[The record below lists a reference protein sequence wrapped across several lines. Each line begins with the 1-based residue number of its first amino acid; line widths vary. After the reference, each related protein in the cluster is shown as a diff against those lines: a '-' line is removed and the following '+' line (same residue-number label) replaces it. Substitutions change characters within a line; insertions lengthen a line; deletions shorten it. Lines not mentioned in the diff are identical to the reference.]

1 MAKGVKHY
9 KRDGTEY
16 KGGTHKMPD
25 GSLHSGK
32 THGKTSVKLF
42 HFEDLSKTAK
52 EKAMPGMR
60 RTGGRRAT
68 PKGLK
73 VPSPRRKTPPPVRRQ
88 PVKPRKPKS
97 Y

>member
-42 HFEDLSKTAK
+42 HFDDLSQRAK
-52 EKAMPGMR
+52 EKAMPGYGKKSM
-60 RTGGRRAT
+60 
-68 PKGLK
+68 
-73 VPSPRRKTPPPVRRQ
+73 
-88 PVKPRKPKS
+88 KPKKKKPALPKRGQRTMTNRKKKK
-97 Y
+97 

>member
-25 GSLHSGK
+25 GSVHSGK

-42 HFEDLSKTAK
+42 HFDDLSKTAK
-52 EKAMPGMR
+52 EKAMPGYGM
-60 RTGGRRAT
+60 
-68 PKGLK
+68 
-73 VPSPRRKTPPPVRRQ
+73 KTT
-88 PVKPRKPKS
+88 KPKKKKPAMPMRGQRTMTNKKNKKK
-97 Y
+97 